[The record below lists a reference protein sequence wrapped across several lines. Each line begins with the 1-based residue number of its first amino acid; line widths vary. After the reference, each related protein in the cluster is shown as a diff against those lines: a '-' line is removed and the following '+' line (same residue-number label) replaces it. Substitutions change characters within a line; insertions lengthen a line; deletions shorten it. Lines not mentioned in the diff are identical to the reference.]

1 MASTKQR
8 RPDHPASL
16 GDFVTSS
23 TRTRF
28 SVHTGEACA
37 VIDGTDGRAHHVRF
51 RVKPSPTPVHD
62 SSIPAVRRLSPG
74 TDVGFEA
81 EIEGER
87 SPRFR

>member
-28 SVHTGEACA
+28 SVHTGEAYA

-51 RVKPSPTPVHD
+51 RVKPSRRAFT
-62 SSIPAVRRLSPG
+62 IP
-74 TDVGFEA
+74 
-81 EIEGER
+81 R
-87 SPRFR
+87 SQQSDA